1 MATLRYVR
9 QVWGEKAERYRIG
22 GYHPTHIGD
31 TYKEGRY
38 KILHKLGYGGFAT
51 VWLARDTEAN
61 RYVALKIIMANERSN
76 KLELKMFEYLANQH
90 SDHPGKQH
98 LVTLLD
104 RFVIQGPY
112 GKHNCLVLP
121 FLGPSVPNQAAG
133 YLSKML
139 DSSLARRVAT
149 QLSESLAYMH
159 SVGIGHGDCH
169 TMNIVFKL
177 KGIEAW
183 TEDHIYK
190 IFGRPKCQLIE
201 RNGPCPECID
211 GPKYMVQQIDMS
223 RIDSRYISND
233 IVLIDYG
240 LSFSLDNPPSWL
252 GTITNYRAPEAEFD
266 GQVSK
271 ACDIWALGCIIYE
284 LLTGVDLFQHDK
296 SIYRVLSRMV
306 PILGLFP
313 AKWWR
318 WHFDREYL
326 DLHYFHDIWRPDQEP
341 IVPTTVPI
349 NPRSRSKRKGKDNKV
364 SLLALDRSPHLQLST
379 RRAAALAE
387 LLGSMLCYD
396 PHQRISAE
404 QVLQH
409 RFLRPDSARM
419 FKCSRIR

>member
-159 SVGIGHGDCH
+159 SVGIGHGGED
-169 TMNIVFKL
+169 TPRNRSTLDFADYVF
-177 KGIEAW
+177 
-183 TEDHIYK
+183 
-190 IFGRPKCQLIE
+190 
-201 RNGPCPECID
+201 
-211 GPKYMVQQIDMS
+211 
-223 RIDSRYISND
+223 
-233 IVLIDYG
+233 
-240 LSFSLDNPPSWL
+240 
-252 GTITNYRAPEAEFD
+252 
-266 GQVSK
+266 
-271 ACDIWALGCIIYE
+271 
-284 LLTGVDLFQHDK
+284 
-296 SIYRVLSRMV
+296 
-306 PILGLFP
+306 
-313 AKWWR
+313 
-318 WHFDREYL
+318 
-326 DLHYFHDIWRPDQEP
+326 
-341 IVPTTVPI
+341 
-349 NPRSRSKRKGKDNKV
+349 
-364 SLLALDRSPHLQLST
+364 
-379 RRAAALAE
+379 
-387 LLGSMLCYD
+387 
-396 PHQRISAE
+396 
-404 QVLQH
+404 
-409 RFLRPDSARM
+409 
-419 FKCSRIR
+419 

>member
-1 MATLRYVR
+1 MAALRFVKE
-9 QVWGEKAERYRIG
+9 VWSEKVERYRVG
-22 GYHPTHIGD
+22 GYHTTHIGD
-31 TYKEGRY
+31 THKEGRY

-61 RYVALKIIMANERSN
+61 RYVALKIIMADERSN

-121 FLGPSVPNQAAG
+121 FLGPSVSNQASS
-133 YLSKML
+133 YHSKML
-139 DSSLARRVAT
+139 DPCLARRVAT

-169 TMNIVFKL
+169 TRNIVFKL

-183 TEDHIYK
+183 TEDDIYK
-190 IFGRPKCQLIE
+190 IFGRPKCQVIE
-201 RNGPCPECID
+201 RNCPCQECID
-211 GPKYMVQQIDMS
+211 GPKYAVQQIDMS
-223 RIDSRYISND
+223 RIDDKYISND

-252 GTITNYRAPEAEFD
+252 GTVTNYRAPEAVFD

-284 LLTGVDLFQHDK
+284 LFTGVDLFQHDK

-318 WHFDREYL
+318 WHSRSG
-326 DLHYFHDIWRPDQEP
+326 ISA
-341 IVPTTVPI
+341 
-349 NPRSRSKRKGKDNKV
+349 PRSF
-364 SLLALDRSPHLQLST
+364 P
-379 RRAAALAE
+379 
-387 LLGSMLCYD
+387 
-396 PHQRISAE
+396 
-404 QVLQH
+404 
-409 RFLRPDSARM
+409 
-419 FKCSRIR
+419 